1 MSIFFTKENQT
12 LYPAT
17 WEYNALLIIDELAT
31 IIENNGGRVKPGY
44 RAGYIQNRS
53 IDNAIIEYQAR
64 AERIAAAIDEYPDS
78 GKNGPRRAALVN
90 LNADIEK
97 LKQIDNAPRRIEHD
111 LYLSFVID
119 SSYYYMQLDENPFFE
134 FYYQKTPIK
143 NGRYSADVYL
153 TELEKTWLYDCF
165 FMLDCAAAD
174 RREAANLI
182 YNILV
187 NAPYSE
193 IHREYK
199 KERVNNLYDGGYHYE
214 TIKVKERFNTLD
226 F

>member
-1 MSIFFTKENQT
+1 MSIFFTKDNQT

-17 WEYNALLIIDELAT
+17 WEYNALLIINELAT
-31 IIENNGGRVKPGY
+31 VIKNNGGRIRPGY

-53 IDNAIIEYQAR
+53 IDNAIVEYQAR
-64 AERIAAAIDEYPDS
+64 AEKIAAAIDEYCDS
-78 GKNGPRRAALVN
+78 DKNEKRRAALAN
-90 LNADIEK
+90 LNTDIEK
-97 LKQIDNAPRRIEHD
+97 LKQIDNTPRRIEHG

-119 SSYYYMQLDENPFFE
+119 DSYYYMQLDSNPFFE

-153 TELEKTWLYDCF
+153 TELEKSWLYDCF
-165 FMLDCAAAD
+165 FKMDCAAAD

-199 KERVNNLYDGGYHYE
+199 KTRVNNLYDGGYHYE
-214 TIKVKERFNTLD
+214 TIKTKERFNTLD

>member
-1 MSIFFTKENQT
+1 MSIFFTKDNQT

-17 WEYNALLIIDELAT
+17 WEYNALLIVNELAAVV
-31 IIENNGGRVKPGY
+31 ENNGGRVKPGY

-53 IDNAIIEYQAR
+53 ITTAIFEYQAR
-64 AERIAAAIDEYPDS
+64 AEKITAAIDGCPDS
-78 GKNGPRRAALVN
+78 DENERRRAALVN
-90 LNADIEK
+90 LNTDIEK

-119 SSYYYMQLDENPFFE
+119 DSYYYMQLDENPFFE

-165 FMLDCAAAD
+165 FEMDCAAAD

-193 IHREYK
+193 IHHEYK
-199 KERVNNLYDGGYHYE
+199 KECVNNLHDGGYHYE